1 MKIKIRRASVKDA
14 IFFYELRNEKAA
26 RKNFFNTKNIKYNDH
41 LKWYK
46 KKLKK
51 KEVIFLVASINNS
64 QKIATVRYETE
75 KIFTN
80 ISINISKKFR
90 NLGYGSKIIKNSE
103 KFLKQKL
110 IINSPQVQE
119 YLVGDKNWFDDVEG
133 FFWNSYSV
141 KGKPCRIY
149 YIFTDQSYLGVEF
162 DNIGIEYKITRK

>member
-110 IINSPQVQE
+110 IIISRI
-119 YLVGDKNWFDDVEG
+119 KNKNKASIKIFKKNNYKVIKNNDDL
-133 FFWNSYSV
+133 
-141 KGKPCRIY
+141 I
-149 YIFTDQSYLGVEF
+149 LM
-162 DNIGIEYKITRK
+162 KII